1 MILKEMKALANDKR
15 LKILFVLSY
24 NEFCQIHISEL
35 TGLGQVDA
43 SRSLKQLVDTGFV
56 ATRKVGNRVLFSLTD
71 KLELEY
77 GNVLTNLQ
85 VEYSD
90 IIIDIDMEQF
100 IQTCE
105 TFKE

>member
-1 MILKEMKALANDKR
+1 MILKEMKALANEKR
-15 LKILFVLSY
+15 LKILFVLSH

-35 TGLGQVDA
+35 TGFSQVDA

-56 ATRKVGNRVLFSLTD
+56 ATRKVGNRILFSLTD

-85 VEYSD
+85 LEYSD
-90 IIIDIDMEQF
+90 IIIDIDMKQF
-100 IQTCE
+100 IETCE